1 MDCYNSHAV
10 AVPLTQ
16 KEAVS
21 DSDAKLVEGCLQGDP
36 LSWELLIR
44 RYQNLIYS
52 VPIRYR
58 FSPEDASDVFQS
70 VCVIL
75 LQNLRTLRSVETLS
89 TWLYVTTRRECWKLA
104 KKKSREVQLEEWAE
118 AFAEPEGEK
127 LILQYR
133 IRQALDLV
141 SEKCQQLL
149 EALYYADPPMSY
161 DEVSKHFAIPFGSI
175 GPTRAR
181 CLEKLRKLLGKK
193 G

>member
-1 MDCYNSHAV
+1 M
-10 AVPLTQ
+10 
-16 KEAVS
+16 
-21 DSDAKLVEGCLQGDP
+21 
-36 LSWELLIR
+36 SWELLIR

-58 FSPEDASDVFQS
+58 FSLEDAADVFQS

-75 LQNLRTLRSVETLS
+75 LQNLKTLRNVETLS
-89 TWLYVTTRRECWKLA
+89 TWLYVTTRRECWKVA
-104 KKKSREVQLEEWAE
+104 KKKRREVQLEKWDE
-118 AFAEPEGEK
+118 AFVEPEGEK
-127 LILQYR
+127 LILQHR

-149 EALYYADPPMSY
+149 KALYYTDPPMSY
-161 DEVSKHFAIPFGSI
+161 DDVSEHFAIPYGSI

-181 CLEKLRKLLGKK
+181 CLEKLQKLLGKK